1 MKRINSKKNIQ
12 SKMRTFQEFIS
23 LCEATYDPE
32 VHGRSQ
38 ITGPVVPGGRIG
50 RDRRLPPP
58 QRRRMKSV
66 GGGKMVPVQY
76 KERKDTGIPRPPE
89 TRVQQPEQERGS
101 TDVINAFAAAAKE
114 ERKKAALARR
124 EAAKSG
130 ESVPTVQQ
138 PKLKDLE
145 KQATVL
151 LSKRKPE
158 TVSPDYEPQK
168 PSGLSRTERRALT
181 RKGERELIDLVLQ
194 STGKTSK
201 KDLKHRYT
209 SK

>member
-1 MKRINSKKNIQ
+1 
-12 SKMRTFQEFIS
+12 MRTFQEFIS

-50 RDRRLPPP
+50 RDRRLPPS
-58 QRRRMKSV
+58 QIRRTRWV
-66 GGGKMVPVQY
+66 DGKMVPVRY
-76 KERKDTGIPRPPE
+76 KEREDTGIQRPTK

-101 TDVINAFAAAAKE
+101 PVVINAFAAAAKE

-130 ESVPTVQQ
+130 EPAPTVQQ
-138 PKLKDLE
+138 PKPKDLE
-145 KQATVL
+145 KLKKQATQL

-158 TVSPDYEPQK
+158 TVSPDYKPQK
-168 PSGLSRTERRALT
+168 PSGLSRKKRRELT
-181 RKGERELIDLVLQ
+181 RKGERELRDLVLK
-194 STGKTSK
+194 STGKTSE

>member
-1 MKRINSKKNIQ
+1 
-12 SKMRTFQEFIS
+12 MRTFQEFIS

-50 RDRRLPPP
+50 RDRRLPPS
-58 QRRRMKSV
+58 QIRRTRWV
-66 GGGKMVPVQY
+66 DGKMVPVRY
-76 KERKDTGIPRPPE
+76 KEREDTGIQRPTK

-101 TDVINAFAAAAKE
+101 PVVINAFAAATKAKRRE
-114 ERKKAALARR
+114 AALARR

-130 ESVPTVQQ
+130 EPAPTVQQ
-138 PKLKDLE
+138 PRTDLE

-158 TVSPDYEPQK
+158 TVSPDYKPQK
-168 PSGLSRTERRALT
+168 PSGLSRKKRRELT
-181 RKGERELIDLVLQ
+181 RKGERELRDLVLK
-194 STGKTSK
+194 STGKTSE